1 MMAHLKN
8 CRTRKERFGLIWV
21 EYSEPD
27 MRCQD
32 ESHTNA
38 FTEEVK

>member
-1 MMAHLKN
+1 MAHIDS

-27 MRCQD
+27 QNCQD
-32 ESHTNA
+32 ASHA
-38 FTEEVK
+38 ASYTEEVK